1 MIRSRKT
8 ETEWKELTA
17 RPFQDQMET
26 FAAYGKEAGGGIT
39 RVFGS
44 EEYREAAEALCRY
57 MKASGM
63 ESYIDPVGN
72 VHGIWKARAKEKS
85 GKEILIGSHLDTVK
99 EGGIFDGLLGVMA
112 GIAAVNR
119 LQRENNG
126 LSDDIHVIA
135 TNGEEGNDLGG
146 TFGSRCLTGK
156 LDLDDEAFLERA
168 KAFGFT
174 KKDLEAAKMDFGNA
188 KCWLELHIEQG
199 KTLEEEQQDIGI
211 VTGIVGLWRYGIEIS
226 GESNHAG
233 TTMMAYRR
241 DALVKAAEIIAG
253 GDGLARQMGNDLVA
267 TFSKIQIHPNVIAV
281 INDQVNM
288 VLECRNRKEEILEA
302 FVEQMKKQFQTEDQ
316 EAPVTVSFT
325 EMVKKAPVPCDPG
338 LVDEIEAVCRS
349 RNLNYRKMPSGAT
362 HDGNMIALKIP
373 IGMIFVP
380 SHLGISHNKAEW
392 TGWKQCEQGAEV
404 LYQSICRIA
413 GKGENA

>member
-1 MIRSRKT
+1 MIRTTET
-8 ETEWKELTA
+8 ETEWKRLAA
-17 RPFQDQMET
+17 RPFRDQMET

-44 EEYREAAEALCRY
+44 EEYWEAAKALCEY
-57 MKASGM
+57 MKACGM

-72 VHGIWKARAKEKS
+72 VHGIWKAQAEEKS
-85 GKEILIGSHLDTVK
+85 GKEILVGSHLDTVK
-99 EGGIFDGLLGVMA
+99 EGGMFDGLLGVMA

-119 LQRENNG
+119 LQSEGIR

-156 LDLDDEAFLERA
+156 LNLEDEAFLERA
-168 KAFGFT
+168 KTFGFS
-174 KKDLEAAKMDFGNA
+174 KSDLKAAKMDFGNA

-241 DALVKAAEIIAG
+241 DAVVKAAQIIAG
-253 GDGLARQMGNDLVA
+253 GDDLARQMGNDLVA

-281 INDQVNM
+281 INDKVDM

-302 FVEQMKKQFQTEDQ
+302 FVEQMKKQFQTEDP
-316 EAPVTVSFT
+316 ETPVTVSFT
-325 EMVKKAPVPCDPG
+325 EMVKKAPVPCDPR
-338 LVDEIEAVCRS
+338 LVDDIEAVCRKKH
-349 RNLNYRKMPSGAT
+349 LNYRKMPSGAT

-380 SHLGISHNKAEW
+380 SHKGISHNKAEW
-392 TGWKQCEQGAEV
+392 TGWKQCGQGAEV
-404 LYQSICRIA
+404 LYESICRIA
-413 GKGENA
+413 GKGETA

>member
-1 MIRSRKT
+1 MARST
-8 ETEWKELTA
+8 ETEWKRLAEQ
-17 RPFQDQMET
+17 PFQDQMET

-44 EEYREAAEALCRY
+44 EEYREAAKALREY
-57 MKASGM
+57 MKACGM

-72 VHGIWKARAKEKS
+72 VHGIWKAQAEEKS
-85 GKEILIGSHLDTVK
+85 GKEILVGSHLDTVK

-119 LQRENNG
+119 LQREG
-126 LSDDIHVIA
+126 RKLPDDIHVIA

-156 LDLDDEAFLERA
+156 LNLEDEAFLERA
-168 KAFGFT
+168 KAFGFSRE
-174 KKDLEAAKMDFGNA
+174 DLEAAKMDFDHA

-199 KTLEEEQQDIGI
+199 KTLEEESKDIGI
-211 VTGIVGLWRYGIEIS
+211 VTGTVGLWRYAVKIS

-233 TTMMAYRR
+233 TTMMEYRK
-241 DALVKAAEIIAG
+241 DALVRAAQIIAG
-253 GDGLARQMGNDLVA
+253 GDDLARQMGNDLVA
-267 TFSKIQIHPNVIAV
+267 TFSKVQIHPNVIAV
-281 INDQVNM
+281 INNQVDM
-288 VLECRNRKEEILEA
+288 VLECRNREEEILEA
-302 FVEQMKKQFQTEDQ
+302 FVKEMKKQFQTEDP

-325 EMVKKAPVPCDPG
+325 EMVKKAPVPCDPQ
-338 LVDEIEAVCRS
+338 LVDDIEAVCRK
-349 RNLNYRKMPSGAT
+349 NHLNYRKMPSGAT

-380 SHLGISHNKAEW
+380 SHKGISHNKAEW
-392 TGWKQCEQGAEV
+392 TEWSQCEQGAGV
-404 LYQSICRIA
+404 LYQSICQIA